1 MTLSLA
7 SSAYDLDP
15 VLAKWYSRDD
25 SLTAAEAFFH
35 LFCMT
40 MTTLQLPATSRTTSK
55 TEREKIRASGQI
67 PGVLYGH
74 GIANLNLALPKVAF
88 EKTYQQA
95 GESTLIDV
103 LVDGKNAVKALI
115 QDVDRHPLS
124 GDILHVDLYQVRMDE
139 KISNDVPVV
148 YVGESAAVKALGGIL
163 VKNIASLPIRCL
175 PADLPHDIQVD
186 ISQLENFESRITVA
200 DLTIPAGVEVLA
212 KPEDVVAV
220 VEPPRSEE
228 ELKAL
233 DDKVEVN
240 VDAVGKVE
248 KEKKPE
254 EDTEAPAAAKEKEK
268 KG

>member
-1 MTLSLA
+1 MTIT
-7 SSAYDLDP
+7 
-15 VLAKWYSRDD
+15 R
-25 SLTAAEAFFH
+25 
-35 LFCMT
+35 
-40 MTTLQLPATSRTTSK
+40 LQLQATSRATSK
-55 TEREKIRASGQI
+55 TEREKLRATGQI
-67 PGVLYGH
+67 PCILYGH
-74 GIANLNLALPKVAF
+74 GITNLTLALPKGVF

-103 LVDGKNAVKALI
+103 VVDGKNAVKALI

-163 VKNIASLPIRCL
+163 VKNLANLPIRCL

-186 ISQLENFESRITVA
+186 IAALENFESRITVA

-248 KEKKPE
+248 KEKKPD
-254 EDTEAPAAAKEKEK
+254 EDAEAEAPGAAKEKEK
-268 KG
+268 EKEKKG